1 MHVDYDDGIYC
12 VVLNFFNQADM
23 GLIDCAGIYNLQ
35 DSGTS
40 FGLALFDCHLGLL
53 RCPVLHNAI
62 CFHFGLL
69 VSCMSVMR

>member
-1 MHVDYDDGIYC
+1 
-12 VVLNFFNQADM
+12 M

-40 FGLALFDCHLGLL
+40 FGLTLFDCHLGLL
-53 RCPVLHNAI
+53 RCPGLHNAI